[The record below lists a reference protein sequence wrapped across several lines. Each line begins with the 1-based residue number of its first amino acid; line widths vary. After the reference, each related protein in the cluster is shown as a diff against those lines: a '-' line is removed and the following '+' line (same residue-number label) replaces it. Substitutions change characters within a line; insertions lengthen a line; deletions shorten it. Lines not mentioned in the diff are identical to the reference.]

1 MFRKI
6 KILFVRLKERRKE
19 NRELSLAIENAHGII
34 QKNKVIV
41 FERKDS
47 VGYLVYLGN
56 VEEISSKKRN
66 NISVCSWCEAMMVVN
81 HLRKQ
86 NFIVEIKDNIEKV
99 LEITKRILIY
109 GDYPPVIIEIKPEDI
124 K

>member
-1 MFRKI
+1 MKKI
-6 KILFVRLKERRKE
+6 KKIFLNLKEAIERHRQ
-19 NRELSLAIENAHGII
+19 LSIDRENAHNII
-34 QKNKVIV
+34 HKNKVII

-47 VGYLVYLGN
+47 VGYIVYLEN
-56 VEEISSKKRN
+56 AKEISKKRN
-66 NISVCSWCEAMMVVN
+66 NTSVCSWYEAMMVVN

-99 LEITKRILIY
+99 LEITKEILIY
-109 GDYPPVIIEIKPEDI
+109 GNYPPVIIELKPEDI